1 MLQPLVGIWCV
12 FLQCVSVGLRL
23 SFEQAE
29 CLHRHQQQQHPCAP
43 SSSICASAPECK
55 SLFILHSQRRA
66 KKSGAS
72 IHVGGGD
79 VSPYFISDSINCELL
94 TFFLSNPFSTSSDFL
109 LFCFFFGEGAINGF
123 TLICASV
130 STVWLRGCFC
140 CCCACKQRGGEK
152 RERKDRKQ

>member
-1 MLQPLVGIWCV
+1 MYTPCCSHWWVYDGF

-109 LFCFFFGEGAINGF
+109 LFFFFFGEGAINGF

-130 STVWLRGCFC
+130 STV
-140 CCCACKQRGGEK
+140 
-152 RERKDRKQ
+152 